1 MILTRLEHSGQED
14 LVLGHRLNMEDS
26 GTYSRLDNL
35 TGKFLVSTPNMPDPR
50 FAEHVIFIC
59 AHSSEGAMGFA
70 INQPYPSISL
80 AEILTSADIA
90 VPSSALPPVYIGGPV
105 ELESAFILYSSEYDA
120 HHKLEV
126 TSTVAL
132 TREVKVLEDIVT
144 GKGPIDFL
152 FLLGYSGWGPGQLER
167 ELLDSGWLILPAS
180 DEIIFHHPD
189 DLKWKA
195 AAMQFGI
202 DIASFDDAIGYS

>member
-1 MILTRLEHSGQED
+1 MMD
-14 LVLGHRLNMEDS
+14 NLNSDQAA
-26 GTYSRLDNL
+26 NL

-70 INQPYPSISL
+70 VNQPYPSLSL
-80 AEILTSADIA
+80 AEILTSTNIE
-90 VPSSALPPVYIGGPV
+90 VPSFPLPSVYIGGPV
-105 ELESAFILYSSEYDA
+105 ELESAFILYTSEYTVE
-120 HHKLEV
+120 HKLAV
-126 TSTVAL
+126 SDTISL
-132 TREVKVLEDIVT
+132 TREVKVLEDIVS
-144 GKGPIDFL
+144 GKGPNSFL

-167 ELLDSGWLILPAS
+167 ELVDSGWLILPAN
-180 DEIIFHHPD
+180 DEIIFSYPD

-195 AAMQFGI
+195 AAMQYGI